1 MFTGIIE
8 VIGKIADLER
18 KNGNL
23 ELRVASEISKFVKI
37 DESISHNGVCL
48 TVVECDS
55 KTHRVTIIEET
66 IHKTAFNNVKI
77 GDLINLERSLKI
89 GDRLS
94 GHFVQGHVDGTSRCL
109 AIGTLEGSHVFRFG
123 LEPEYA
129 LYIVQKGSVCVNG
142 TSLTVSDLGKDFF
155 EVSIIPYTYQNTN
168 LKTLNVGDLVNIEFD
183 VLGKYIVRSIEQ
195 RNHSDR
201 D

>member
-123 LEPEYA
+123 LEPEFFC
-129 LYIVQKGSVCVNG
+129 GS
-142 TSLTVSDLGKDFF
+142 FA
-155 EVSIIPYTYQNTN
+155 YQNTN

-195 RNHSDR
+195 RNHSD
-201 D
+201 